1 MAGLKPQTDV
11 VDQNKQDAGV
21 NTLPAEAAMIKKEA
35 ALKPEETPEAGAS
48 PKKAI
53 EQKDAAQLEN
63 SDLNSK

>member
-11 VDQNKQDAGV
+11 VDQNKQDADV

-35 ALKPEETPEAGAS
+35 VMKPEETPEAGAS

-53 EQKDAAQLEN
+53 EQKDVAQPEN
-63 SDLNSK
+63 SD